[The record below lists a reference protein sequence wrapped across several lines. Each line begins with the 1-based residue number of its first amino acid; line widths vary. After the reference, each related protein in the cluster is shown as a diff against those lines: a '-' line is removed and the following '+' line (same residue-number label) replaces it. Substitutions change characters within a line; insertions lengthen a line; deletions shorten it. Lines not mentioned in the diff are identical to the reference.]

1 MHLDALAIEA
11 DDPTALARFWS
22 RALEAP
28 ALDRGPFGIEIA
40 TPVVSLLLVSACPS
54 PSDRD
59 HDQVTRI
66 HLDLDGGHDHH
77 AHAERLVTLG
87 AERRDIGQGDA
98 PWEVLADPEGNLF
111 CVMPGSRYEGVGPAL
126 GSVPVDCARP
136 EVDRNFWAG
145 VLGWAPVD
153 VHGRGLRHPDGG
165 GFVLQFC
172 DELAPKPPG
181 VRNSLTPV
189 LRSGPGEVDPR
200 TRLTDLGARPVESE
214 RGSPWRVFAD
224 PSGNEFRIPAR

>member
-87 AERRDIGQGDA
+87 RSAGTSGRATLPGRYSPIRRA
-98 PWEVLADPEGNLF
+98 TCSA
-111 CVMPGSRYEGVGPAL
+111 
-126 GSVPVDCARP
+126 
-136 EVDRNFWAG
+136 
-145 VLGWAPVD
+145 
-153 VHGRGLRHPDGG
+153 
-165 GFVLQFC
+165 
-172 DELAPKPPG
+172 
-181 VRNSLTPV
+181 
-189 LRSGPGEVDPR
+189 
-200 TRLTDLGARPVESE
+200 
-214 RGSPWRVFAD
+214 
-224 PSGNEFRIPAR
+224 